1 MGLGE
6 VGDGKIRK
14 AMNKFLQHVIILR
27 PLQFSRGRSV
37 QYTVLGVET
46 PFGGMGARMR
56 WGRQWHVWTD
66 HW

>member
-1 MGLGE
+1 
-6 VGDGKIRK
+6 
-14 AMNKFLQHVIILR
+14 MNKFLQHVIILR

-56 WGRQWHVWTD
+56 WGRQWHGWTD